1 MPTTMDT
8 ISQSIRVTLG
18 QLGVAALSTDMLL
31 WSVVAPFGYEPER
44 IAVGC
49 NAPWLSEQSP
59 FGACCLAREA
69 VHTTI
74 KVI

>member
-1 MPTTMDT
+1 MPATMDT
-8 ISQSIRVTLG
+8 ISQGVRVTLG
-18 QLGVAALSTDMLL
+18 QLGVAALSTDVFL
-31 WSVVAPFGYEPER
+31 WSVVAPLGYEPER

-59 FGACCLAREA
+59 FRACCLAGEA

-74 KVI
+74 